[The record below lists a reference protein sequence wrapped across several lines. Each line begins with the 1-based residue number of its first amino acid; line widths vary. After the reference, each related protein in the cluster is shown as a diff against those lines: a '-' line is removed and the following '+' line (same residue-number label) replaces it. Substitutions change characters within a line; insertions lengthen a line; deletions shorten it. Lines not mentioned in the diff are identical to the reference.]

1 MLLNYATKDSLNDI
15 RNDIDGKAS
24 IEMLNVMQNEN
35 DSIKQ
40 DVNKF
45 ATS

>member
-1 MLLNYATKDSLNDI
+1 MLLNYATKVSLDEI
-15 RNDIDGKAS
+15 RDDIDGKAS
-24 IEMLNVMQNEN
+24 IEMLNIMQNEN
-35 DSIKQ
+35 DSIKK